1 MPSPY
6 DNLPEE
12 IKQQMQE
19 EAAKAESRPEPPKS
33 TKKEPK
39 QKEPKITGA
48 ERKQKRLIKKTRAGV
63 VLSEDEVKA
72 I

>member
-6 DNLPEE
+6 DNLPKE

-39 QKEPKITGA
+39 QKEPKITVPKESKNA
-48 ERKQKRLIKKTRAGV
+48 SSKRPVRAWCSPRTR
-63 VLSEDEVKA
+63 
-72 I
+72 